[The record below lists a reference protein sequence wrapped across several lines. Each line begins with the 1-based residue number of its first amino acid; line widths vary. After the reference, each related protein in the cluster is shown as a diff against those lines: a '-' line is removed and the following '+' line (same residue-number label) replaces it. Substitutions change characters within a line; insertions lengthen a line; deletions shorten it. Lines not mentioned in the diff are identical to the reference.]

1 MTMAAERF
9 FAKIADDV
17 EQIAARMEEG
27 LGVVFGAAG
36 ESSATTTSS
45 SGGKPTSPTPA
56 VFDDGEEADPDMEEL
71 LRGNPLQDMTESV
84 LQGIMQ
90 GQVRENSAFF
100 CWALIA
106 SLTLTYLPLVV
117 CIVSFSCLL
126 LLVTVVAVTTRARDH
141 RR

>member
-27 LGVVFGAAG
+27 LGVVFGSVG

-45 SGGKPTSPTPA
+45 AGEPTTPTPA
-56 VFDDGEEADPDMEEL
+56 FDDGEEVDPDMEEL

-90 GQVRENSAFF
+90 GQVRENGAF
-100 CWALIA
+100 
-106 SLTLTYLPLVV
+106 P
-117 CIVSFSCLL
+117 
-126 LLVTVVAVTTRARDH
+126 ARC
-141 RR
+141 

>member
-27 LGVVFGAAG
+27 LGVIFGAVG
-36 ESSATTTSS
+36 ESSPTSS
-45 SGGKPTSPTPA
+45 SAGEPTSPTPA
-56 VFDDGEEADPDMEEL
+56 VFDDGDEADPDMEEL